1 MLVGHNV
8 FVLPIFTLF
17 LLFQS
22 YVKEGLS
29 IYKAIKETSKRVN
42 VTVPTLYTFLKEF
55 GAHGDL
61 ISAPRTRDSKDF
73 FDKLTDY
80 QRDMIRNIMHN
91 ELRKSSVEKKLTNK
105 KRIFSL
111 INVHNV
117 ISQKTDLPTM
127 SKSTLWKIVHCLG
140 RHIIFFLLQI
150 DFFA

>member
-42 VTVPTLYTFLKEF
+42 VTVPTLYIFLKEF

-61 ISAPRTRDSKDF
+61 VSAPRTRDSKDF

-140 RHIIFFLLQI
+140 RYIIFFTSN
-150 DFFA
+150 